1 MYLSTVKKKRN
12 TDTETNIQQK
22 KQPKYANKVIDH
34 PYPLLLRVFLNQ
46 VRVVPLSQ
54 IGYFRQA
61 ALTQTM
67 KH

>member
-1 MYLSTVKKKRN
+1 MYLCTVKKKKKYSY
-12 TDTETNIQQK
+12 TNKHTAK